1 MKRLFVLMSCAVLLS
16 ACATRNKPMAQW
28 VPPTVKAKAP
38 VLTDANGNPIEN
50 IPFRAGV
57 SSVTV
62 EKMAQAQG
70 CASSQ
75 GAGLLT
81 PQGPVEVYRVVCE
94 SRQVFMARCE
104 LRQCRPMAAMP
115 TGGYAALPV
124 PAPSNVYVATIPADS
139 NVSVATV
146 PSGTATYA
154 VAAPAALPPQVA
166 SRGALGARQVPSLA
180 IDWQCGGCAQN
191 EKVAPLIMAGYKMEA
206 AKEGYTVSEAET
218 ATVSIVDYRQRPIGM
233 RIAFGFMAGR
243 DRLGTKIGFRGQTLQ
258 AASSTA
264 MAVKGMNAVSEE
276 VGRRAFTQLR
286 TTTN

>member
-28 VPPTVKAKAP
+28 VPPTVRAQAP
-38 VLTDANGNPIEN
+38 ILTDADGNPIEN
-50 IPFRAGV
+50 VPFRAGI

-70 CASSQ
+70 CTSTQ

-104 LRQCRPMAAMP
+104 LRQCRPMAAAP
-115 TGGYAALPV
+115 AGGYAVVRV
-124 PAPSNVYVATIPADS
+124 PAESNVY
-139 NVSVATV
+139 VATV

-154 VAAPAALPPQVA
+154 AAAPTAR
-166 SRGALGARQVPSLA
+166 SGSGLGARQVPSLA

-191 EKVAPLIMAGYKMEA
+191 EKVPPLILAGYNMEA
-206 AKEGYTVSEAET
+206 AKEGYTVSAAET
-218 ATVSIVDYRQRPIGM
+218 ATVSIVDYRQRPVGL
-233 RIAFGFMAGR
+233 RIAFGFMAGS

-286 TTTN
+286 TSTN